1 MRIDWSVEDRD
12 IDAIQQLLRDNGAN
26 PFVAGRIRDNVSGA
40 LPVFDRGEL
49 WRVMLGCLLTTQQRS
64 GPGSRVSQFLQRRP
78 FQPALADCSPTE
90 AESMVSAALSAFG
103 GLRRGPTVAGQ
114 AAANLARL
122 EAGDWLRVEEKFQEL
137 LLCRSREPQ
146 PGDFAEERQAA
157 LFVQAD
163 SDGFGPKQSRNFW
176 QWLGL
181 TRFEIPL
188 DSRVTAWLNSQHIFP
203 FVLGAS

>member
-1 MRIDWSVEDRD
+1 
-12 IDAIQQLLRDNGAN
+12 
-26 PFVAGRIRDNVSGA
+26 
-40 LPVFDRGEL
+40 
-49 WRVMLGCLLTTQQRS
+49 
-64 GPGSRVSQFLQRRP
+64 
-78 FQPALADCSPTE
+78 
-90 AESMVSAALSAFG
+90 MVSAALSAFG

-122 EAGDWLRVEEKFQEL
+122 EAGDWLRVEKKFQEL

-181 TRFEIPL
+181 TRFESPL
-188 DSRVTAWLNSQHIFP
+188 DSRVTAWLNSKHIFP
-203 FVLGAS
+203 FVLSAQALADENYYAFVMDGVHNLCAAAGILPCVFDAAVFSLGQN